1 MGQEKE
7 DRTHNT
13 DQSDQSQARKLG
25 QASSRNVSPEPTSNA
40 QGDINQQLSLMS
52 PWKAT
57 LLLCFF
63 WMIVWGIIVGSGLYA
78 IGKLPP
84 PVLAFATSIASAITV
99 IGVLVVQYI
108 EPATVRNFFRNVW
121 ERAHRAFSAV
131 IGPFAAIGILVGS
144 YIFSIAFLGP
154 SSVLVPAPG
163 PSITPLPTPTP
174 TKWVSILKQPA
185 PNCNNPL
192 GVSWYVYLGGTHY
205 ICYSTGGVMQQ
216 TTSKVYAEMDLT
228 KVKDASYNQ
237 NYFRMQTDIAFQN
250 PGDTSTGAALL
261 VQTPAAAGTP
271 GGYIFAVSPDGH
283 CELQYIETDQTIP
296 VEAQASVNIDS
307 HQLVQMIVI
316 VQDDELYAYVNG
328 QQVFSHT
335 DNLGSSPSDVS
346 LMVERQNAGPS
357 SLIEFSNFELDIA
370 S

>member
-1 MGQEKE
+1 MGQGKE
-7 DRTHNT
+7 DQAHTS
-13 DQSDQSQARKLG
+13 DQPDQSQARKLS
-25 QASSRNVSPEPTSNA
+25 QASSSNVSPEPTSNV

-99 IGVLVVQYI
+99 IGVLIVQYI

-131 IGPFAAIGILVGS
+131 IGPFAAVGILVGS
-144 YIFSIAFLGP
+144 YILSIAFLGP
-154 SSVLVPAPG
+154 SSVIVPLPG
-163 PSITPLPTPTP
+163 SNVTPLPTSTP
-174 TKWVSILKQPA
+174 TRWVSILKQTA
-185 PNCNNPL
+185 PNCDNPL
-192 GVSWYVYLGGTHY
+192 GVTWYVYSGGTHY

-228 KVKDASYNQ
+228 KVKNGSYNQ
-237 NYFRMQTDIAFQN
+237 TNFRMQANVAFQS
-250 PGDTSTGAALL
+250 PGDTSTWAALL
-261 VQTPAAAGTP
+261 VQTPATAGTP

-296 VEAQASVNIDS
+296 VEAQASVNIDP
-307 HQLVQMIVI
+307 HRLVQMMVI
-316 VQDDELYAYVNG
+316 VQGGELYTYVNG
-328 QQVFSHT
+328 QQVFAHI
-335 DNLGSSPSDVS
+335 DNLGASPSDVS